1 MNQNHFLEIVLYRKE
16 HHEIR
21 NHSQTSQPLNSLSL
35 LRGSTN
41 KQTNDQ
47 TMSMLSSR
55 ERLTRSVSFSK
66 VLKFGILF
74 GIMFLAFFKE
84 LETVPNHR
92 NNNCHDAKT
101 ITNKP
106 PKGTTTG
113 TNNIVV
119 VATNAIAPGELPG
132 YTGWARPEK
141 TLARSFSIVKSVS
154 STGGVA
160 VTPEAGDD
168 KETFKMSGTR
178 GYHESVITVKCEG
191 HKDCVVKTRNRENNN
206 NSDDDNGP
214 SLFFLRAYGP
224 AVVPGTVTSRS
235 CRRSVGVDEG
245 CYYDISF
252 VFYDPGLY
260 TIEVVLTFSSPPPI
274 SAFPLSTESNQQEP
288 HYEGYLLPGFPLVA
302 TVEFEQEEGE
312 TTNPQKSK
320 STTSSSDNNTEEKDL
335 CKFEDLVETSSTS
348 AMKKARWKVTG
359 KVNEKEY
366 SSKTMNSPL
375 VSTMGYIHN
384 VNSLGINMEYRYVN
398 DCLILP
404 ESSFDKNRRDG
415 PTSVGQCSGPR
426 KKIHI
431 VYIGDSVLRVQK
443 DMLQDLLKGIP
454 THQVEFTYLSLYG
467 GYRKN
472 QVLGPASVET
482 FLQDLRVK
490 TNDENVVILFNTG
503 LHDIHRLCGAEFL
516 EERPTYLEKDRL
528 VSGSFACVDEYR
540 ALLKDFINA
549 IHGFPAALKVFQS
562 TTAAWPKYGNYG
574 IGWDKNAQDMPLVS
588 DFSAAFNEVAFE
600 VLADY
605 KDTTSTGS
613 NNIDIMDGYW
623 ITYSRPDNREVGDIG
638 KKLSHPGAEVLSA
651 MARTWVMLISD
662 KVCLPI

>member
-1 MNQNHFLEIVLYRKE
+1 
-16 HHEIR
+16 
-21 NHSQTSQPLNSLSL
+21 
-35 LRGSTN
+35 
-41 KQTNDQ
+41 
-47 TMSMLSSR
+47 
-55 ERLTRSVSFSK
+55 
-66 VLKFGILF
+66 
-74 GIMFLAFFKE
+74 MFLAFFKE
-84 LETVPNHR
+84 LETTPKNR
-92 NNNCHDAKT
+92 NNSCHDAKT
-101 ITNKP
+101 VTKKTPRGTITGNI
-106 PKGTTTG
+106 
-113 TNNIVV
+113 NIVS
-119 VATNAIAPGELPG
+119 AKNAIAPGELPG

-141 TLARSFSIVKSVS
+141 TLARSFSIVKAVS
-154 STGGVA
+154 STGVVV
-160 VTPEAGDD
+160 VTPTAGDG
-168 KETFKMSGTR
+168 KTPSKITGTK
-178 GYHESVITVKCEG
+178 GYYESVITVKCEG
-191 HKDCVVKTRNRENNN
+191 HKDCVTKNKNRNRENN
-206 NSDDDNGP
+206 SDDHGP

-224 AVVPGTVTSRS
+224 AVVPGTVTLRS
-235 CRRSVGVDEG
+235 CDRSVGVDEG
-245 CYYDISF
+245 CYYDITF

-274 SAFPLSTESNQQEP
+274 SAFPIIKESNQQES
-288 HYEGYLLPGFPLVA
+288 HYEGYLMPGFPLVA
-302 TVEFEQEEGE
+302 TVEFEQEGGE
-312 TTNPQKSK
+312 TTIPQKSITSISDK
-320 STTSSSDNNTEEKDL
+320 STEEKDL

-348 AMKKARWKVTG
+348 AMKKVRWKVTG

-398 DCLILP
+398 DCRILP
-404 ESSFDKNRRDG
+404 ESSFDKNLRGR
-415 PTSVGQCSGPR
+415 PMSVGECSGPK

-472 QVLGPASVET
+472 EVLGPASVET

-516 EERPTYLEKDRL
+516 DERPTYLEKDRL
-528 VSGSFACVDEYR
+528 ASGSFACIDEYR
-540 ALLKDFINA
+540 ALLKDFVNA
-549 IHGFPAALKVFQS
+549 IHEFPAALKVFQS

-574 IGWDKNAQDMPLVS
+574 IGWDRNAQDMPLVS

-605 KDTTSTGS
+605 KDATSS
-613 NNIDIMDGYW
+613 NTIDIMDGYW

-651 MARTWVMLISD
+651 MARIWVMLISD
-662 KVCLPI
+662 RVCLPI